1 MKRKERKKKKYNDL
15 TDTSKFAKLLNIFL
29 SYGILFFFYAR
40 VQKIL
45 EEIATTKMIMH

>member
-1 MKRKERKKKKYNDL
+1 
-15 TDTSKFAKLLNIFL
+15 L

-45 EEIATTKMIMH
+45 EEIATTKMIMHWIKQRSQGFCFYV